1 MLAIA
6 TCYLVTMAVFPGME
20 SEVVSCSLLDW
31 MPILLLSVFHATDLA
46 GKLLSGLGYSWSKG
60 ELVLWPLARLCLLP
74 LILLCALPRHKPVFQ
89 VTRINSFSSTTLIL
103 RQNELIPLLLTG
115 TLGISSG
122 LFGSLPMIQVSV
134 TMVQIN
140 LPVLQAPLAV
150 SEEEREVVGNLMT
163 ASYCSGLT
171 LGSLLA
177 YWLDSL
183 LGPPNSNPCP
193 AQMATLSPPTHR
205 SHFQICSL

>member
-1 MLAIA
+1 M
-6 TCYLVTMAVFPGME
+6 
-20 SEVVSCSLLDW
+20 
-31 MPILLLSVFHATDLA
+31 
-46 GKLLSGLGYSWSKG
+46 
-60 ELVLWPLARLCLLP
+60 
-74 LILLCALPRHKPVFQ
+74 
-89 VTRINSFSSTTLIL
+89 IL

-205 SHFQICSL
+205 SQFLLSDLLSLSRYQTVLSPE